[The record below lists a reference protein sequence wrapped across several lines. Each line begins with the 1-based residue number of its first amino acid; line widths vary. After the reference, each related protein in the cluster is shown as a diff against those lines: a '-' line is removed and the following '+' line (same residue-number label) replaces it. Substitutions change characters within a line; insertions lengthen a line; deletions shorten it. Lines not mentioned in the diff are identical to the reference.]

1 MVKTLTAGKVT
12 RKAENGKVRG
22 FARLSWAAGEDLLL
36 RHDRV
41 LKKAPALALKTD
53 SVSGAKLPQHP
64 QAIGSCRSM
73 YSNMQISKL

>member
-41 LKKAPALALKTD
+41 LKKHL
-53 SVSGAKLPQHP
+53 
-64 QAIGSCRSM
+64 RWR
-73 YSNMQISKL
+73 